1 MVKIFW
7 GGERWKRL
15 ATGVVAGDS
24 AEMRI
29 SSGLVVM
36 LFILQVGCA
45 APYAKKDQED
55 KKLLKGQAEDPTF
68 LAFLGRLRW
77 AVGQRDRAV
86 LSEMMTADFGY
97 RWDTGVAGETPF
109 GYWDQ
114 HQLWG
119 ELGMTL
125 KGKFVAHEH
134 FMVTPPAVVSDPSY
148 QGWRVGM
155 RNVNGAWKF
164 GYFVPG
170 EGVQ

>member
-1 MVKIFW
+1 MVV
-7 GGERWKRL
+7 GDGEW
-15 ATGVVAGDS
+15 
-24 AEMRI
+24 MRI
-29 SSGLVVM
+29 STGLA
-36 LFILQVGCA
+36 LIFFGLQVGCA
-45 APYAKKDQED
+45 VPYAKKDQED
-55 KKLLKGQAEDPTF
+55 KKLLKSQAEDPTF
-68 LAFLGRLRW
+68 LAFLGRLRL

-109 GYWDQ
+109 GYWDKN
-114 HQLWG
+114 QLWA

-125 KGKFVAHEH
+125 RGKFVPHEH

-155 RNVNGAWKF
+155 RNVNGVWKF
-164 GYFVPG
+164 AYFVPG